1 MSKIFKSLI
10 NRKNPNLIKQAFN
23 TSPTE
28 IPGHV
33 RQISHLSDGIYQTPM
48 QPKMEYSPQLSNL
61 FIRKN
66 KINLRSYLKI
76 NNKYIINKNKLEES
90 HDRIQANNKLI

>member
-1 MSKIFKSLI
+1 MSKIFKILI
-10 NRKNPNLIKQAFN
+10 NRKNQNLIERAFN

-90 HDRIQANNKLI
+90 HNRIQANNKLI